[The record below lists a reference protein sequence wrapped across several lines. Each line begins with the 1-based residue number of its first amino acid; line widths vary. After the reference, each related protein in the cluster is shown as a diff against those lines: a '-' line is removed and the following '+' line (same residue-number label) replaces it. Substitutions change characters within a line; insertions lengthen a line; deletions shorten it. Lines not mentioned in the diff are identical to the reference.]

1 MKDRERERVR
11 DREKE
16 RVRDRERERESDR
29 GRERDRESDRER
41 ENERE
46 RERDGERER
55 EREGEK
61 VRKRGIIFSASI
73 IYNIV
78 RLLVILFSTNFIY
91 YTLYVFAR
99 PIISAT
105 LSIFGIRITN

>member
-1 MKDRERERVR
+1 MRKRE
-11 DREKE
+11 
-16 RVRDRERERESDR
+16 R
-29 GRERDRESDRER
+29 GRET
-41 ENERE
+41 
-46 RERDGERER
+46 ERER
-55 EREGEK
+55 ERERGREK
-61 VRKRGIIFSASI
+61 VRKRGIIFSALI

-99 PIISAT
+99 PIISAI